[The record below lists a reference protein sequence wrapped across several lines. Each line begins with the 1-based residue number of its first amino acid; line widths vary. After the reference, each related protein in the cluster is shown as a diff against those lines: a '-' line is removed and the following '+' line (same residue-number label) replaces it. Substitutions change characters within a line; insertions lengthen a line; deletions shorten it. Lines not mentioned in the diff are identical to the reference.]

1 MTASVPKS
9 RRRAAKPVGEMRSD
23 FEFCDRNRNGRIDRR
38 EFAEFMRGLGAELS
52 AEEVVIGFS
61 VIDADGDGRISWPE
75 FLAWWGE
82 D

>member
-1 MTASVPKS
+1 
-9 RRRAAKPVGEMRSD
+9 
-23 FEFCDRNRNGRIDRR
+23 
-38 EFAEFMRGLGAELS
+38 MRGLGAELS

-61 VIDADGDGRISWPE
+61 EIDADGDGRISWPE